1 MLDNPV
7 AARPKS
13 AEAVAAQRRK
23 CLRERPA
30 SARTLRALGL
40 AKLPEAERRQAHS
53 RLYVLPCFGDVLPTA
68 LKVVQGI
75 GMFSHMPPPCTLEQ
89 ATAIAGLSPTTV

>member
-1 MLDNPV
+1 MFERWSVERQNAAGLVAQDKTLMLDNPV

-30 SARTLRALGL
+30 SARMLRALGL

-53 RLYVLPCFGDVLPTA
+53 RLYMLPC
-68 LKVVQGI
+68 
-75 GMFSHMPPPCTLEQ
+75 LEMCCP
-89 ATAIAGLSPTTV
+89 LL